1 MATVVVAGFNV
12 APVKSLGLEH
22 PQQVEL
28 TDRGVAE
35 DRRFFLVDGDGSL
48 VGGVKHGPLVQVRPE
63 WDGVRRLALS
73 FPDGLRVEGEVELGA
88 TVSTNFYGKR
98 EVEGRVVHGP
108 WAEALS
114 GYAGAPLSLVR
125 VEDSSYGSDIS
136 VATLVSDGSLLA
148 LGGLDG
154 RRFRMLIEL
163 EGCRAFE
170 EDSWSG
176 SLVRAGS
183 ALLRLAGPV
192 PRCAVTTQ
200 DPETG
205 VRDHDTLR
213 AIRGLRG
220 DSADGRIF
228 FGMYADV
235 AVPGRVAV
243 GDAVSPA

>member
-1 MATVVVAGFNV
+1 M
-12 APVKSLGLEH
+12 KSLGLQH
-22 PQQVEL
+22 PDRIEL
-28 TDRGVAE
+28 TERGVAE
-35 DRRFFLVDGDGSL
+35 DRRFYLVDGTGRL
-48 VGGVKHGPLVQVRPE
+48 VGGVKHGPLVQVRPD
-63 WDGVRRLALS
+63 WDGGSRLELA
-73 FPDGLRVEGEVELGA
+73 FPDGTGVAGEVELA
-88 TVSTNFYGKR
+88 EPVETDFYGN
-98 EVEGRVVHGP
+98 RVVSGRLVRGP

-114 GYAGAPLSLVR
+114 EYAGAPLSLVR
-125 VEDSSYGSDIS
+125 VEDSSYGLDIS
-136 VATLVSDGSLLA
+136 VATLVSDGSLAA

-154 RRFRMLIEL
+154 RRFRMLLEL
-163 EGCRAFE
+163 RGCGAFD

-183 ALLRLAGPV
+183 ALLRIAGPV

-213 AIRGLRG
+213 AIRELRG
-220 DSADGRIF
+220 DSADGKIY

-235 AVPGRVAV
+235 AVPGSVAV

>member
-1 MATVVVAGFNV
+1 M
-12 APVKSLGLEH
+12 KSLGLEH
-22 PQQVEL
+22 PERVEL
-28 TDRGVAE
+28 TERGVAE
-35 DRRFFLVDGDGSL
+35 DRRFYLVDAAGRL
-48 VGGVKHGPLVQVRPE
+48 VGGVKHGPLVQVRPA
-63 WDGVRRLALS
+63 WDGGSRLALT
-73 FPDGLRVEGEVELGA
+73 FPDGSRVEGEVEPGEPVE
-88 TVSTNFYGKR
+88 TDFYGKR
-98 EVEGRVVHGP
+98 VVSGRLVHGP

-114 GYAGAPLSLVR
+114 GYAGVPLSLVR
-125 VEDSSYGSDIS
+125 VEDSSYGLDIS
-136 VATLVSDGSLLA
+136 AATLVSDGSLAA

-154 RRFRMLIEL
+154 RRFRMLLEL
-163 EGCRAFE
+163 QGCEAFE

-213 AIRGLRG
+213 AIRRLRG

-235 AVPGRVAV
+235 AVPGSVAV